1 MNEHEVTHCVY
12 CVGFFT
18 LRILCD
24 QEATGR
30 KESVSLYHF
39 VVIIL

>member
-18 LRILCD
+18 LGYFVIKKPQVDKSQYLCI
-24 QEATGR
+24 T
-30 KESVSLYHF
+30 L
-39 VVIIL
+39 LL